1 MANKFTKFLG
11 GVVDGIF
18 GSRGDMSDY
27 QHAARLFVDDYMKLS
42 PKVKFLYHVVFNIN
56 QQSIK
61 SPDAIFNKAL
71 PQIECGML
79 VKDVKLPG
87 VQVNTEVKN
96 QYGKKTNFQTAV
108 QYQPVNFTF
117 HDDNR
122 GLTAALWRQYF
133 QTYYND
139 SLFPTALQK
148 QKLYDI
154 PEALYAK
161 FGFSSN
167 VGPRFFTDISIY
179 QLSQHKFHEFKLIN
193 PIVSSWDPPSMSAGD
208 SQPAENMMQVIYEGI
223 QYGYGSISVDN
234 PAGFAQVH
242 YDRSPSPIQSGGGGL
257 FGANGV
263 IAGGLDIFGDVM
275 SGEAFSNPFALIGT
289 AIKAKNVADKAD
301 RLNSESIKKEVAG
314 ITQRAIFNTTQDIMN
329 QKGADKVDANKN
341 TEAVEKSQA
350 PNVIGETATGL
361 ATSTSNQQA
370 VNPLQ
375 TQTPGE

>member
-11 GVVDGIF
+11 SVVDGIF

-27 QHAARLFVDDYMKLS
+27 QHAARLFTDDYMKLA

-56 QQSIK
+56 QQAVK

-71 PQIECGML
+71 PQVECGML

-108 QYQPVNFTF
+108 QYQPVTFTF

-133 QTYYND
+133 QTYYHD
-139 SLFPTALQK
+139 SLFPTVLEK
-148 QKLYDI
+148 HKLYNP
-154 PEALYAK
+154 PEASYMK
-161 FGFSSN
+161 FGYSSD
-167 VGPRFFTDISIY
+167 VSVKFFRDISIY

-193 PIVSSWDPPSMSAGD
+193 PIVSSWDPPNMSAGD
-208 SQPAENMMQVIYEGI
+208 SQPAENQMQVIYEGI

-234 PAGFAQVH
+234 PAGFAQIH
-242 YDRSPSPIQSGGGGL
+242 YDRSPSPIQAGGGGL

-301 RLNSESIKKEVAG
+301 RLSSDSVKQEIAG
-314 ITQRAIFNTTQDIMN
+314 ITKRAIFNSTQEIMN
-329 QKGADKVDANKN
+329 QKGADKIDANKDVQ
-341 TEAVEKSQA
+341 AKEKGQN
-350 PNVIGETATGL
+350 PNQIDTGL
-361 ATSTSNQQA
+361 GTSTTNQQA

-375 TQTPGE
+375 TQTSGE

>member
-11 GVVDGIF
+11 SVVDGIF

-27 QHAARLFVDDYMKLS
+27 QHAARLFTDDYMKLA

-56 QQSIK
+56 QQAIK
-61 SPDAIFNKAL
+61 SPDGIFNKAL

-87 VQVNTEVKN
+87 VQINTEVKK
-96 QYGKKTNFQTAV
+96 QYGKSTTFQTGV
-108 QYQPVNFTF
+108 QYQPVNITF

-139 SLFPTALQK
+139 SLFPTAIAK
-148 QKLYDI
+148 QKLYNN
-154 PEALYAK
+154 PEESYARM
-161 FGFSSN
+161 GYSSN
-167 VGPRFFTDISIY
+167 VAARFFRDISIY

-193 PIVSSWDPPSMSAGD
+193 PIVASWDPPSMSAGD

-242 YDRSPSPIQSGGGGL
+242 YDRSPSPLQSGGSGGL

-263 IAGGLDIFGDVM
+263 IAGGLDIFGDVA
-275 SGEAFSNPFALIGT
+275 SGEAFANPFALLGT
-289 AIKAKNVADKAD
+289 AIKAKNVIDKAD
-301 RLNSESIKKEVAG
+301 RLNSESVKQEIAG
-314 ITQRAIFNTTQDIMN
+314 ITQRAIFNTTQDIMDA
-329 QKGADKVDANKN
+329 KGADKVDANKN
-341 TEAVEKSQA
+341 TQAAEKKDA
-350 PNVIGETATGL
+350 PGVIPTAGIDQRQIDTTGALITQQDGE
-361 ATSTSNQQA
+361 
-370 VNPLQ
+370 
-375 TQTPGE
+375 

>member
-11 GVVDGIF
+11 SVVNGIF

-27 QHAARLFVDDYMKLS
+27 QHAARLFTDDYMKLA

-56 QQSIK
+56 QQAIK
-61 SPDAIFNKAL
+61 SPDGIFNKAL

-87 VQVNTEVKN
+87 VQINTEVKK
-96 QYGKKTNFQTAV
+96 QYGKSTTFQTGV
-108 QYQPVNFTF
+108 QYQPVNITF

-139 SLFPTALQK
+139 SLFPTAIAK
-148 QKLYDI
+148 QKLYNN
-154 PEALYAK
+154 PEESYARM
-161 FGFSSN
+161 GYSSN
-167 VGPRFFTDISIY
+167 VSARFFRDISIY

-193 PIVSSWDPPSMSAGD
+193 PIVASWDPPSMTAGD
-208 SQPAENMMQVIYEGI
+208 SNPAENMMQVIYEGI

-242 YDRSPSPIQSGGGGL
+242 YDRSPSPLQSGGSGGL

-263 IAGGLDIFGDVM
+263 IAGGLDVFGDVA
-275 SGEAFSNPFALIGT
+275 SGEAFANPFALLGT
-289 AIKAKNVADKAD
+289 AIKAKNVIDKAD
-301 RLNSESIKKEVAG
+301 RLNSESVKQEIAG
-314 ITQRAIFNTTQDIMN
+314 ITGRAIFNTAQDIMDA
-329 QKGADKVDANKN
+329 KGADKVDANKN
-341 TEAVEKSQA
+341 TQAAEKKDAPGVIPTAGIDQRQIDTTGAVITQQD
-350 PNVIGETATGL
+350 GE
-361 ATSTSNQQA
+361 
-370 VNPLQ
+370 
-375 TQTPGE
+375 